1 MTSLLT
7 TPSLTMPTLAASTGI
22 TAPTAAAG
30 SATSAAAT
38 SATGT
43 SATGTAQT
51 SLTNNYNDFLKLL
64 MTQLQNQDPTS
75 PMDTNQFTSQLVQ
88 YSSVEQQIATNTSLT
103 QLIQLTQGGEVLQAS
118 SLVGKPVTVTS
129 DHIALQDGKGAIQFN
144 TTSAEPVSIGIYS
157 ASGTKLRDAVVSS
170 QPGQNTWSW
179 DGKDNAGNTVADGSY
194 STVVQG
200 QTGDTAQALPF
211 TVSGTATGVQKSGN
225 TLQVELGAL
234 SVDMSAVQSLSP

>member
-1 MTSLLT
+1 MTSLPT
-7 TPSLTMPTLAASTGI
+7 TSASI
-22 TAPTAAAG
+22 KAPTATAG
-30 SATSAAAT
+30 SAASATAS
-38 SATGT
+38 SATGN
-43 SATGTAQT
+43 ART

-129 DHIALQDGKGAIQFN
+129 DRITLQSGKGGVQFD
-144 TTSAEPVSIGIYS
+144 TPSAGPVSIGVYS
-157 ASGTKLRDAVVSS
+157 DSGAKLREAVVDS
-170 QPGQNTWSW
+170 QAGRNAWSW
-179 DGKDNAGNTVADGSY
+179 DGKDDQSNAVPDGAY
-194 STVVQG
+194 RTVVSG
-200 QTGDTAQALPF
+200 QTGGAVQSLPF

-225 TLQVELGAL
+225 ALQVQLGAL
-234 SVDMSAVQSLSP
+234 KVDLSAVQSLAP

>member
-7 TPSLTMPTLAASTGI
+7 TPAGI

-30 SATSAAAT
+30 SATSA
-38 SATGT
+38 TG
-43 SATGTAQT
+43 SAQT
-51 SLTNNYNDFLKLL
+51 SLTHNYNDFLKLL
-64 MTQLQNQDPTS
+64 MTQLKNQDPTS

-129 DHIALQDGKGAIQFN
+129 DRIALQGGHGAVQFD
-144 TTSAEPVSIGIYS
+144 TASAEPVSIGVYS
-157 ASGTKLRDAVVSS
+157 DAGVKLRDAAVSS

-179 DGKDNAGNTVADGSY
+179 DGKDNQGNTVPDGAYRTIVS
-194 STVVQG
+194 G
-200 QTGDTAQALPF
+200 QVGGAAQNLPF

-225 TLQVELGAL
+225 TLQVGLGAL
-234 SVDMSAVQSLSP
+234 KVDMSAVQSLTP

>member
-7 TPSLTMPTLAASTGI
+7 TPSTI

-30 SATSAAAT
+30 SATT
-38 SATGT
+38 ATG
-43 SATGTAQT
+43 SAQT
-51 SLTNNYNDFLKLL
+51 SLTSNYNDFLKLL

-103 QLIQLTQGGEVLQAS
+103 QLIQLTQGGEVLQSS

-129 DHIALQDGKGAIQFN
+129 DHIALQDGKGAVQFN

-157 ASGTKLRDAVVSS
+157 DAGAKLRDAVVTS

-179 DGKDNAGNTVADGSY
+179 DGKDNQGNTVADGAYRTIVSE
-194 STVVQG
+194 QA
-200 QTGDTAQALPF
+200 GDTAQDLPF

-234 SVDMSAVQSLSP
+234 KVDMSAVQSLAP

>member
-7 TPSLTMPTLAASTGI
+7 TPNTI
-22 TAPTAAAG
+22 TTPTAAAG
-30 SATSAAAT
+30 SATSATAA
-38 SATGT
+38 SATG
-43 SATGTAQT
+43 SAQT

-129 DHIALQDGKGAIQFN
+129 DRIALQDGKGAVQFN

-157 ASGTKLRDAVVSS
+157 DAGAKLRDAVVSS
-170 QPGQNTWSW
+170 QPGQNAWSW
-179 DGKDNAGNTVADGSY
+179 DGKDNQGNAVPDGAY
-194 STVVQG
+194 RTVVS
-200 QTGDTAQALPF
+200 AQSGGAAQNLPF

-225 TLQVELGAL
+225 ALQVALGAL
-234 SVDMSAVQSLSP
+234 KVDMSAVQSLAP

>member
-1 MTSLLT
+1 MTSTSASLLN
-7 TPSLTMPTLAASTGI
+7 TPGSV
-22 TAPTAAAG
+22 TAPATASATAA
-30 SATSAAAT
+30 
-38 SATGT
+38 SATG
-43 SATGTAQT
+43 SAKT

-64 MTQLQNQDPTS
+64 MTQLKNQDPTS

-129 DHIALQDGKGAIQFN
+129 DHIALQGGKGAVQFS

-157 ASGTKLRDAVVSS
+157 DTGAKLRDATLTS
-170 QPGQNTWSW
+170 QPGQNAWSW
-179 DGKDNAGNTVADGSY
+179 DGKDNEGNTVADGSY
-194 STVVQG
+194 RTIVQG

-225 TLQVELGAL
+225 TLQVALGAL
-234 SVDMSAVQSLSP
+234 KVDMSAVQSLVP

>member
-1 MTSLLT
+1 MASLPTTST
-7 TPSLTMPTLAASTGI
+7 SIA
-22 TAPTAAAG
+22 APTTAAG
-30 SATSAAAT
+30 SAASAKG
-38 SATGT
+38 S
-43 SATGTAQT
+43 AQT

-129 DHIALQDGKGAIQFN
+129 DRIALQDGKGAVQFD
-144 TTSAEPVSIGIYS
+144 TVSAEPVSIGVYS
-157 ASGTKLRDAVVSS
+157 DAGAKLREATLTST
-170 QPGQNTWSW
+170 PGHNAWSW
-179 DGKDNAGNTVADGSY
+179 DGKDDQGNPVPDGAY
-194 STVVQG
+194 RTVVSG
-200 QTGDTAQALPF
+200 QTGGAAQSLPF

-225 TLQVELGAL
+225 ALQVQLGAL
-234 SVDMSAVQSLSP
+234 KVDLSAVQSLAP

>member
-1 MTSLLT
+1 MTSTSLLT
-7 TPSLTMPTLAASTGI
+7 TPSTITIPTAATGSAAST
-22 TAPTAAAG
+22 TA
-30 SATSAAAT
+30 
-38 SATGT
+38 T

-157 ASGTKLRDAVVSS
+157 DAGAKLRDAVVSS
-170 QPGQNTWSW
+170 QPGQNTWTW
-179 DGKDNAGNTVADGSY
+179 DGTDNQGNTVADGSY
-194 STVVQG
+194 RTIVNG

-225 TLQVELGAL
+225 TLQVALGAL
-234 SVDMSAVQSLSP
+234 KVDMSAVQSLSP

>member
-7 TPSLTMPTLAASTGI
+7 TPTSI
-22 TAPTAAAG
+22 TTPAAAAG
-30 SATSAAAT
+30 SATSAAA
-38 SATGT
+38 ATAPG
-43 SATGTAQT
+43 SAQT

-103 QLIQLTQGGEVLQAS
+103 QLIQLTQGGEVLQSS

-129 DHIALQDGKGAIQFN
+129 DHIALQDGKGAVQFN

-157 ASGTKLRDAVVSS
+157 DSGAKLRDAVVSS

-179 DGKDNAGNTVADGSY
+179 DGKDNGGNTVADGAY
-194 STVVQG
+194 RTVVSG
-200 QTGDTAQALPF
+200 QASGAAAQDLPF

-225 TLQVELGAL
+225 TLQVQLGAL
-234 SVDMSAVQSLSP
+234 KVDLSAVQSLAP

>member
-7 TPSLTMPTLAASTGI
+7 PPAGI
-22 TAPTAAAG
+22 TAPTAKSG
-30 SATSAAAT
+30 SAA

-43 SATGTAQT
+43 SATGSAQT

-129 DHIALQDGKGAIQFN
+129 DRIALQDGKGGVQFD
-144 TTSAEPVSIGIYS
+144 TPSAGPVSIGVYS
-157 ASGTKLRDAVVSS
+157 DSGVKLREAAVDS
-170 QPGQNTWSW
+170 QAGRNAWTW
-179 DGKDNAGNTVADGSY
+179 DGKDSQGNAVPDGAYRTIVS
-194 STVVQG
+194 SQRG
-200 QTGDTAQALPF
+200 GAAQTLPF

-225 TLQVELGAL
+225 ALQVQMGAL
-234 SVDMSAVQSLSP
+234 KVDLSAVQSLMP

>member
-7 TPSLTMPTLAASTGI
+7 TPSTI
-22 TAPTAAAG
+22 TTPTAAAG
-30 SATSAAAT
+30 SATSAAAP
-38 SATGT
+38 SATG
-43 SATGTAQT
+43 SAQT

-129 DHIALQDGKGAIQFN
+129 DHIALQDGKGAVQFN

-157 ASGTKLRDAVVSS
+157 DAGAKLRDAVVSS

-179 DGKDNAGNTVADGSY
+179 DGKDNGGNAVADGAYRTIVS
-194 STVVQG
+194 G
-200 QTGDTAQALPF
+200 QAGDTAQDLPF

-225 TLQVELGAL
+225 TLQVALGAL
-234 SVDMSAVQSLSP
+234 KVDMSAVQSLAP

>member
-1 MTSLLT
+1 MTSLST
-7 TPSLTMPTLAASTGI
+7 TSTSI
-22 TAPTAAAG
+22 KAPAAAAG
-30 SATSAAAT
+30 SAASSTANSANG
-38 SATGT
+38 S
-43 SATGTAQT
+43 AQT

-129 DHIALQDGKGAIQFN
+129 DRIALQNGKGAVQFD

-157 ASGTKLRDAVVSS
+157 DAGAKLREATLTST
-170 QPGQNTWSW
+170 PGHNTWSW
-179 DGKDNAGNTVADGSY
+179 DGKGDGGNAVPDGAY
-194 STVVQG
+194 RTVVSG
-200 QTGDTAQALPF
+200 QTGGAAQDLPF

-225 TLQVELGAL
+225 ALQVQLGGL
-234 SVDMSAVQSLSP
+234 KVDLSAVQSLAP

>member
-1 MTSLLT
+1 MTSTSLLT
-7 TPSLTMPTLAASTGI
+7 APSTI
-22 TAPTAAAG
+22 TAPAITAG
-30 SATSAAAT
+30 SAASAAAT
-38 SATGT
+38 SASGN
-43 SATGTAQT
+43 AQK
-51 SLTNNYNDFLKLL
+51 SLTSNYNDFLKLL

-129 DHIALQDGKGAIQFN
+129 DHIALQDGKGAVQFN
-144 TTSAEPVSIGIYS
+144 TPSAEPVSIGIYS
-157 ASGTKLRDAVVSS
+157 DAGVKLRDAVVSS

-179 DGKDNAGNTVADGSY
+179 DGTDNQGNTVADGSY
-194 STVVQG
+194 RMIVQG
-200 QTGDTAQALPF
+200 QTGDTAQDLPF

-225 TLQVELGAL
+225 TLQVALGAL
-234 SVDMSAVQSLSP
+234 KVDMSAVQSLVP

>member
-7 TPSLTMPTLAASTGI
+7 TPNLTMPTLTASTGI
-22 TAPTAAAG
+22 TTPTAAAG

-38 SATGT
+38 TATG
-43 SATGTAQT
+43 SAQT

-157 ASGTKLRDAVVSS
+157 DAGAKLRDAVVSS
-170 QPGQNTWSW
+170 QPGQNTWTW
-179 DGKDNAGNTVADGSY
+179 DGTDNQGNTVADGSY
-194 STVVQG
+194 RTIVNG

-225 TLQVELGAL
+225 TLQVALGAL
-234 SVDMSAVQSLSP
+234 KVDMSAVQSLSP

>member
-1 MTSLLT
+1 MTSTSLLT
-7 TPSLTMPTLAASTGI
+7 TPSSI
-22 TAPTAAAG
+22 TAPTVTAG
-30 SATSAAAT
+30 SATPAAAT
-38 SATGT
+38 SATG
-43 SATGTAQT
+43 SAQK
-51 SLTNNYNDFLKLL
+51 SLTSNYNDFLKLL

-129 DHIALQDGKGAIQFN
+129 DHIALQGGKGAVQFN

-157 ASGTKLRDAVVSS
+157 DAGTKLRDAVVSS

-179 DGKDNAGNTVADGSY
+179 DGTDNQGNTVADGSY
-194 STVVQG
+194 RTVVQG
-200 QTGDTAQALPF
+200 QTGDTAQDLPF

-225 TLQVELGAL
+225 TLQVALGAL
-234 SVDMSAVQSLSP
+234 KVDMSAVQSLVP

>member
-1 MTSLLT
+1 MTSISLLT
-7 TPSLTMPTLAASTGI
+7 TPSSI
-22 TAPTAAAG
+22 TAPTVTAG
-30 SATSAAAT
+30 SATPAAAT
-38 SATGT
+38 SATG
-43 SATGTAQT
+43 SAQK
-51 SLTNNYNDFLKLL
+51 SLTSNYNDFLKLL

-129 DHIALQDGKGAIQFN
+129 DHIALQGGKGAVQFN

-157 ASGTKLRDAVVSS
+157 DAGTKLRDAVVSS

-179 DGKDNAGNTVADGSY
+179 NGTDNQGNTVADGSY
-194 STVVQG
+194 RTVVQG
-200 QTGDTAQALPF
+200 QTGDTAQDLPF

-225 TLQVELGAL
+225 TLQVALGAL
-234 SVDMSAVQSLSP
+234 KVDMSAVQSLVP

>member
-1 MTSLLT
+1 MTSTSLLT
-7 TPSLTMPTLAASTGI
+7 TPSTI
-22 TAPTAAAG
+22 TAPTAATG

-38 SATGT
+38 SATG
-43 SATGTAQT
+43 SAKT

-103 QLIQLTQGGEVLQAS
+103 QLIQLTQGGEVLQSS

-129 DHIALQDGKGAIQFN
+129 DHIALQDGKGAVQFN
-144 TTSAEPVSIGIYS
+144 TPSAEPVSIGIYS
-157 ASGTKLRDAVVSS
+157 DAGAKLRDAVVSS
-170 QPGQNTWSW
+170 QPGQNAWSW
-179 DGKDNAGNTVADGSY
+179 DGKDNQGNAVPDGAYRTIVS
-194 STVVQG
+194 G
-200 QTGDTAQALPF
+200 QTGGAAQDLPF

-234 SVDMSAVQSLSP
+234 KVDLSAVQSLAP